1 MPEIFKPKY
10 VPRESP
16 AEVPSEVEQEVDIE
30 SSVPGASFKEGQEVV
45 VGRTVRDANG
55 NVIKGETK
63 LEAGWK
69 VKQVDSEAGTVVVTT
84 PDGVYEKTY
93 SVDKLR
99 SFNPLPIDEVVA
111 IERSVDAH
119 TEALEHGG
127 ERHLSA
133 EEFEELG
140 EPAVEEVVESP
151 NPWSKEAAD
160 QRRREQEPTRENP
173 RMFDIHGGLV
183 RLYEFPVGN
192 GRMAEGIAAGVFS
205 DEKGENVALIVPNDQ
220 FRRETGYQ
228 GKYVEVP
235 FSQLEHKVA
244 PKSETS
250 PYADVA
256 RKIVTSAE
264 VPKAVPETPVQN
276 PREDISYDDWL
287 NGDIEGS
294 VEDAAVRS
302 PLSEEEKLTRQR
314 RAADAQHNAN
324 NAYKRQEMQR

>member
-10 VPRESP
+10 IPKEPHLEEPVESQQGANP
-16 AEVPSEVEQEVDIE
+16 E
-30 SSVPGASFKEGQEVV
+30 SSTPKGSFIVGQEVT
-45 VGRTVRDANG
+45 VGRSLRDAEG
-55 NVIKGETK
+55 NVIKGQVMP
-63 LEAGWK
+63 EAGWK
-69 VKQVDSEAGTVVVTT
+69 VKQVDSEAGTVVVST
-84 PDGVYEKTY
+84 PDGAYEKTY
-93 SVDKLR
+93 SVDRLR
-99 SFNPLPIDEVVA
+99 SFNPLPVSEVAA
-111 IERSVDAH
+111 IETSVDAH
-119 TEALEHGG
+119 TEALERKT
-127 ERHLSA
+127 ERHLSP

-140 EPAVEEVVESP
+140 EPAVEVVVEPP

-183 RLYEFPVGN
+183 RLYEFPIGN

-205 DEKGENVALIVPNDQ
+205 NEKGENVALIVPNDQ

-244 PKSETS
+244 ARPESN
-250 PYADVA
+250 PYAEAA
-256 RKIVTSAE
+256 RQIVTSAE
-264 VPKAVPETPVQN
+264 VPKAMPETSPQKST
-276 PREDISYDDWL
+276 ETSYDDWL

-294 VEDAAVRS
+294 VEDAAVR
-302 PLSEEEKLTRQR
+302 PALSEEEKLTRQR